1 MSEGRSD
8 DGNQK
13 RGGVFFITLAF
24 VWVAIKADMDWWEVA
39 LIGAM
44 AFWGCHQLAG
54 IKVKFWG

>member
-24 VWVAIKADMDWWEVA
+24 VWVAIKADMDWWR
-39 LIGAM
+39 LRSLTRWLFGAVTSS
-44 AFWGCHQLAG
+44 LAS
-54 IKVKFWG
+54 K